1 VCFINAFQLARHV
14 PQRLKPAFFRALNGT
29 ALEPAE
35 KVDKAEK
42 SSPQALKRN
51 AFSMT

>member
-1 VCFINAFQLARHV
+1 LAHG
-14 PQRLKPAFFRALNGT
+14 GT
-29 ALEPAE
+29 AEEPAE

-42 SSPQALKRN
+42 SSPQALQRN